1 MSTGLDECAPVG
13 GIDRA
18 DLILKAFDDLGRLTL
33 SQISRRTGVPRS
45 SVHRM
50 LDRLVALRWIRRDG
64 HHYQLGLRLVELGT
78 LAVQQDRL
86 HAAALPFLREL
97 RRVTGST
104 VHLAVLDCADVVYL
118 EKLEGVGAG
127 GIATRVGGRRPAAP
141 TSVGKV
147 LLANVIGGGSVGVGQ
162 SLSVRQEL
170 AAVRQRGVAFDRGE
184 ALPHVGCIGAPVGG
198 RGDVVAA
205 VSICGPLESMTIND
219 RIVSLVQH
227 TGHQI
232 HLKLSQQHTTTA
244 APRLTGLPS
253 LSGGVG
259 SR

>member
-18 DLILKAFDDLGRLTL
+18 DLILTAFDGFGRLTL

-50 LDRLVALRWIRRDG
+50 LDRLVALRWVRRDG
-64 HHYQLGLRLVELGT
+64 LHYQLGLRLVELGM

-97 RRVTGST
+97 RRATGST
-104 VHLAVLDCADVVYL
+104 VHLAVLDGADVVYL
-118 EKLEGVGAG
+118 ERLEGVGAG
-127 GIATRVGGRRPAAP
+127 EIATRVGGRRPAAP

-147 LLANVIGGGSVGVGQ
+147 LLANVIGVGSVVG
-162 SLSVRQEL
+162 SLGVRQEL

-184 ALPHVGCIGAPVGG
+184 ALPHVGCVGAPVGV
-198 RGDVVAA
+198 RGDVVGA
-205 VSICGPLESMTIND
+205 VSVCGPLELMAVND
-219 RIVSLVQH
+219 RIVNLVQQ
-227 TGHQI
+227 TGQQI
-232 HLKLSQQHTTTA
+232 HHALTRQPA
-244 APRLTGLPS
+244 TGLAA
-253 LSGGVG
+253 GVG
-259 SR
+259 RR